1 MVKYVS
7 QVDAIKH
14 KGTQKVNNT
23 DSRRN
28 QTVAERTAKAA
39 GQTQKCSRYG
49 RGPHSRNLCP
59 AKDAICHACKRKG
72 HFKSQCYS
80 TKAITDIAASKQELD
95 NSDTMFL
102 NTIDT
107 AENSSWN
114 KTILVDVCFKLD
126 TGAKASVMSE
136 EILELLGSVE
146 LRKPDQKPL
155 EVLGEL
161 HANMSHK
168 GTTVSQPINS

>member
-1 MVKYVS
+1 M
-7 QVDAIKH
+7 
-14 KGTQKVNNT
+14 
-23 DSRRN
+23 
-28 QTVAERTAKAA
+28 
-39 GQTQKCSRYG
+39 
-49 RGPHSRNLCP
+49 CP

-95 NSDTMFL
+95 NSETMFL

-114 KTILVDVCFKLD
+114 KTILVDRKQVCFKLD
-126 TGAKASVMSE
+126 TGTKASVMSE

-146 LRKPDQKPL
+146 LRKPTKRLDQKPL

-161 HANMSHK
+161 HANMLHK

>member
-1 MVKYVS
+1 
-7 QVDAIKH
+7 
-14 KGTQKVNNT
+14 
-23 DSRRN
+23 
-28 QTVAERTAKAA
+28 
-39 GQTQKCSRYG
+39 
-49 RGPHSRNLCP
+49 
-59 AKDAICHACKRKG
+59 
-72 HFKSQCYS
+72 
-80 TKAITDIAASKQELD
+80 
-95 NSDTMFL
+95 MFL

-114 KTILVDVCFKLD
+114 KTILVDGKQVCFKLD

-136 EILELLGSVE
+136 EILELLDSVE
-146 LRKPDQKPL
+146 LRKPTKRLDQKPL